1 MFRKEILMILVGL
14 MLVGVYPVKG
24 DLVFESGRSTFDDS
38 YPFWAEVWVIN
49 DAVLDMTGGEIGK
62 LGTSD
67 FATINLYSGTVD
79 WLWTGERSIDE
90 SVVNIWG
97 GDINWLAAYRD
108 TAVNLYAYDVQFH
121 ATGGGEWGNK
131 EWIEG
136 IYFSNNEPFALVLYN
151 DDAYSHVNIVPETAT
166 ILLVGFGG
174 ILLRKRG

>member
-67 FATINLYSGTVD
+67 FATINLY
-79 WLWTGERSIDE
+79 
-90 SVVNIWG
+90 
-97 GDINWLAAYRD
+97 
-108 TAVNLYAYDVQFH
+108 AYDVQFH